1 MSMESI
7 PLKKNLGT
15 LDLVL
20 LGLGAVIG
28 TGIFVVTGAAAATYA
43 GPALIFSFIIAGF
56 VIFLMGL
63 CYAELASRY
72 PVVGGPYAYML
83 QIAGKR
89 LAWVAGWYTI
99 WEYLLAS
106 ASVASGW
113 SGYVNGFLNGLGVG
127 LPVMFQASF
136 NPEQGTYID
145 LIAVSMTLLV
155 TWLVSFEAKKA
166 LRLNNFMFF
175 IKFGII
181 ALFIIVGIFFVEPSN
196 WQPIMPFGFSGV
208 ASGAALLFF
217 AFLGFD
223 SISMAAEE
231 VKNPQKSLPLGIFF
245 AIGISALLYILVTL
259 VLTGIVPFTEL
270 NVKDPVAFALRYVD
284 QNVLASVVSVGAI
297 LTLLTVLIAML
308 YGLARLLYAM
318 SKGGLLPRYMNQ
330 VNKKT
335 GVPTNAT
342 WTAGII
348 TSIFTGFIPLQQLAE
363 VTNLVTL
370 IVMMML
376 AIGVIVIRKR
386 EGKPTDGSF
395 YVPLVPLVPLLAVVS
410 TLYLIF
416 QLSLLTWILFLVVT
430 LIGYI
435 IFIVNERK
443 TLSTE

>member
-1 MSMESI
+1 
-7 PLKKNLGT
+7 
-15 LDLVL
+15 
-20 LGLGAVIG
+20 
-28 TGIFVVTGAAAATYA
+28 
-43 GPALIFSFIIAGF
+43 
-56 VIFLMGL
+56 
-63 CYAELASRY
+63 
-72 PVVGGPYAYML
+72 
-83 QIAGKR
+83 
-89 LAWVAGWYTI
+89 
-99 WEYLLAS
+99 
-106 ASVASGW
+106 
-113 SGYVNGFLNGLGVG
+113 
-127 LPVMFQASF
+127 
-136 NPEQGTYID
+136 
-145 LIAVSMTLLV
+145 
-155 TWLVSFEAKKA
+155 
-166 LRLNNFMFF
+166 
-175 IKFGII
+175 
-181 ALFIIVGIFFVEPSN
+181 
-196 WQPIMPFGFSGV
+196 MPFGFSGV

-363 VTNLVTL
+363 ITNLVTL

-443 TLSTE
+443 NLSTE